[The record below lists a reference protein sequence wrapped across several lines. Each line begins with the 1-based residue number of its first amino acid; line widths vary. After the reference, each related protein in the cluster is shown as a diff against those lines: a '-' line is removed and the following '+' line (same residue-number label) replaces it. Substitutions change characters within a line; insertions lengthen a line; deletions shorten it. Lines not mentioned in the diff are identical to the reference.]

1 MARRERQ
8 EKKKKSKKKPRIKE
22 LSEKARLTYSESAR
36 INIADYE
43 HRDIF
48 LSVSDEPIEGE
59 TSSECLTKLRRF
71 VQSKLYEQERQIRRE
86 SREFVDFQTVAKLR

>member
-1 MARRERQ
+1 MERSKR
-8 EKKKKSKKKPRIKE
+8 EKKKKKSEKKRKIKE
-22 LSEKARLTYSESAR
+22 LSENARLTYSESVK

-43 HRDIF
+43 SRDIF
-48 LSVSDEPIEGE
+48 LSVSDDPIEGE

-86 SREFVDFQTVAKLR
+86 SREFVDFQTISKLR